1 MDNKDLITRFAEDCF
16 RFEALHQEIDGLIAE
31 ADSEVLAYEYE
42 DLANQAAEIVLKLS
56 ANSNN
61 VGENFYRYYVERLE
75 YIIDY
80 FRALLDYEETPLA
93 EDEPNELDDEPTA
106 EGHFE
111 GFPAG
116 CVFPPP
122 PPFVYKKGSSSS
134 PPMTKDEANAAT
146 DEAGAVEE
154 DDSED
159 EQSDE
164 VDDEDDNQT
173 AESDEAGAVKEDDSE
188 DEQSDEVDNEND
200 NQTAES
206 DEAAAD
212 TAASAPISEADLPL
226 PPDAEPALPALY
238 SGLDGLSS
246 EDRTRVRET
255 FSMWYEMN
263 GVTER
268 NREDGDTLTAAA
280 ILKGN
285 EFIFNELKFDMELGD
300 EDMILIDEE
309 RIRKTVNEAID
320 AIPDFRDSEK
330 FKELIELY
338 PTYNEI
344 EEL

>member
-16 RFEALHQEIDGLIAE
+16 RFEALHQEIDSLIADE
-31 ADSEVLAYEYE
+31 VNEVLIYEYE

-56 ANSNN
+56 ANGNN
-61 VGENFYRYYVERLE
+61 LGRNFYRYYVERLE

-93 EDEPNELDDEPTA
+93 EDEPNELDDEPAA
-106 EGHFE
+106 ETHFE

-116 CVFPPP
+116 GVFPKFPE
-122 PPFVYKKGSSSS
+122 FFLGKLEVGENWTAKNK
-134 PPMTKDEANAAT
+134 ENAAADET
-146 DEAGAVEE
+146 D
-154 DDSED
+154 
-159 EQSDE
+159 
-164 VDDEDDNQT
+164 
-173 AESDEAGAVKEDDSE
+173 AVKEDDSE
-188 DEQSDEVDNEND
+188 DEPSDEVDNEND
-200 NQTAES
+200 APAAES
-206 DEAAAD
+206 DEAARD
-212 TAASAPISEADLPL
+212 TAAGAPISETDISL

-300 EDMILIDEE
+300 EDVILIDEE
-309 RIRKTVNEAID
+309 RLRKTINEAID

>member
-1 MDNKDLITRFAEDCF
+1 MNHKELVNRFTKACY
-16 RFEALHQEIDGLIAE
+16 RFEAIQEDLDILLFDTDDEIKAN
-31 ADSEVLAYEYE
+31 EYE
-42 DLANQAAEIVLKLS
+42 DLADQAAEIVLKLS
-56 ANSNN
+56 ANGHN
-61 VGENFYRYYVERLE
+61 VGGHFYHYYLRRLE
-75 YIIDY
+75 YIIAY
-80 FRALLDYEETPLA
+80 FRELLA
-93 EDEPNELDDEPTA
+93 EDEQDEHDDESAA
-106 EGHFE
+106 ETHFE

-116 CVFPPP
+116 GVFPKFPE
-122 PPFVYKKGSSSS
+122 FFLGKLEVGENWTAKN
-134 PPMTKDEANAAT
+134 EENAAADET
-146 DEAGAVEE
+146 D
-154 DDSED
+154 
-159 EQSDE
+159 
-164 VDDEDDNQT
+164 
-173 AESDEAGAVKEDDSE
+173 AVKEDDSE
-188 DEQSDEVDNEND
+188 DEPSDEVDNEND
-200 NQTAES
+200 APAAES
-206 DEAAAD
+206 DEAARD
-212 TAASAPISEADLPL
+212 TAAGAPISETDISL

-300 EDMILIDEE
+300 EDVILIDEE
-309 RIRKTVNEAID
+309 RLRKTINEAID

>member
-1 MDNKDLITRFAEDCF
+1 MDHKTLVNRFTKACY
-16 RFEALHQEIDGLIAE
+16 RFEAIQEDLDILLFDTDDEIKAN
-31 ADSEVLAYEYE
+31 EYE
-42 DLANQAAEIVLKLS
+42 DLADQAAEIVLKLS
-56 ANSNN
+56 ANGNN
-61 VGENFYRYYVERLE
+61 VGMHFYNYYLCRLE
-75 YIIDY
+75 YIIAY
-80 FRALLDYEETPLA
+80 FRELLD
-93 EDEPNELDDEPTA
+93 EDEQDELDDEHA
-106 EGHFE
+106 AVHFE
-111 GFPAG
+111 GDPADCAFPKM
-116 CVFPPP
+116 PD
-122 PPFVYKKGSSSS
+122 FVIKKWAFKFT
-134 PPMTKDEANAAT
+134 PTAKDEENAAT
-146 DEAGAVEE
+146 DAEE
-154 DDSED
+154 K
-159 EQSDE
+159 
-164 VDDEDDNQT
+164 DDED
-173 AESDEAGAVKEDDSE
+173 
-188 DEQSDEVDNEND
+188 D

-300 EDMILIDEE
+300 EDVILIDEE
-309 RIRKTVNEAID
+309 RIRKTINEAID